1 MCKVV
6 GENKDSMVEN
16 LANEP
21 AGFQERKKIIPL
33 ETICNGINRILSPV
47 QQNCSSSQEHIPS
60 ADSQLDEQNKLD
72 GDDQKPCPEATTD
85 SKVPTMESGY
95 QTDLCLPHSEPPS
108 SSTNGAGDD
117 LEMEEK
123 QEDAYSSADGSTDES
138 TGK

>member
-6 GENKDSMVEN
+6 GENKDSMEEN

-21 AGFQERKKIIPL
+21 AGFQERKNFIPL

-47 QQNCSSSQEHIPS
+47 QQNCSSSQERKPNE
-60 ADSQLDEQNKLD
+60 DSQLEEPNKIA
-72 GDDQKPCPEATTD
+72 GNDQTPCPEATTD
-85 SKVPTMESGY
+85 FKVPTESGY
-95 QTDLCLPHSEPPS
+95 RTDSCPPRSEPPS
-108 SSTNGAGDD
+108 SPTNGAGDD